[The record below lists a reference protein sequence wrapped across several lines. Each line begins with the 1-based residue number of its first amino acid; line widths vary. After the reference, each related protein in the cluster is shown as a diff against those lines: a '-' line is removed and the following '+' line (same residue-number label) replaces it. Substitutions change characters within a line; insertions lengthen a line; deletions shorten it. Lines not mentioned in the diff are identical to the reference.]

1 MNIFKSSLS
10 CLALAAAAAVPAS
23 AVEHHPPAGELLSD
37 DRSFTYRLLDEH
49 LPIDPQLIQDVSS
62 AAIARDLFEGLF
74 NQDEAGRIVPGV
86 ATHHEVN
93 EDNTVHTFHLRN
105 DAKWSD
111 GRPVTAHDF
120 VFAWR
125 RAADPDTASPYA
137 WYVESMALLNA
148 GEVIS
153 GELPPSELGVIAV
166 DNLTLE
172 VRLARSLP
180 YFPAMTVHATTFPVP
195 EWTIDEHGREWTEP
209 GNMVSNG
216 AYVLTEYTPA
226 VRTVRERNHHYW
238 NDEATIIER
247 VVALVINDENVA
259 LTRYLSGELDMTQVP
274 TGQYRNLKAK
284 YPDQVHSV
292 PRLCTYYYVFNLSE
306 SGPVAFRDVRVRR
319 ALSHAIDRQVITE
332 GILQSGQ
339 IPAYTFTPGAT
350 AGFEVPDVE
359 AAGMTQAER
368 DAEAVKLMAEAGFG
382 EDNPLEFMLLYNTSE
397 GHRKIAIAASQ
408 MWKTKL
414 GVEVTLRN
422 MEWKTFLDA
431 VHGQEFE
438 LARAGWCGDYNEAS
452 TFLDVLTTRS
462 EANSG
467 GYASEEVDRLMRDA
481 GLSADPQPIYSEVER
496 VLSEDSP
503 IIPVYHYTG
512 VFLLNPNLRN
522 WPFGNVEQNWY
533 SRNLYR
539 IGN

>member
-1 MNIFKSSLS
+1 MNMVKSSFAWLT
-10 CLALAAAAAVPAS
+10 LVAAAAVPAC
-23 AVEHHPPAGELLSD
+23 AEEIHPLTGEVLAD
-37 DRSFTYRLLDEH
+37 DQTFTYRLLDEH
-49 LPIDPQLIQDVSS
+49 LPVDPQLVQDVSTS
-62 AAIARDLFEGLF
+62 AMARDLFEGLF

-86 ATHHEVN
+86 ATRHEVN
-93 EDNTVHTFHLRN
+93 GDNTVYTFHLRS

-120 VFAWR
+120 VYAWR
-125 RAADPDTASPYA
+125 RAADPETASPYA
-137 WYVESMALLNA
+137 WFIESMALENA

-153 GELPPSELGVIAV
+153 GELPPSELGVVAV
-166 DNLTLE
+166 DDLTLE
-172 VRLARSLP
+172 ARLTRSLP

-195 EWTIDEHGREWTEP
+195 EWTIEEHGAEWTNP
-209 GNMVSNG
+209 GKMVSNG

-226 VRTVRERNHHYW
+226 VRTVRERNRLYW
-238 NDEATIIER
+238 NDEATIIEK

-284 YPDQVHSV
+284 YPDQVHSA

-306 SGPVAFRDVRVRR
+306 SGPVPFRDVRVRR
-319 ALSHAIDRQVITE
+319 ALSLAVDREVITE

-350 AGFEVPDVE
+350 AGFEVPDIG
-359 AAGMTQAER
+359 AAGLTQAER

-382 EDNPLEFMLLYNTSE
+382 GDSPLEFTLLYNTSE
-397 GHRKIAIAASQ
+397 SHKKIAIAASQ

-414 GVEVTLRN
+414 GVEVSLRN

-431 VHGQEFE
+431 FQGQDFE

-462 EANSG
+462 EINVG
-467 GYASEEVDRLMRDA
+467 KYASERVDRLMEAA
-481 GLSADPQPIYSEVER
+481 GLSADPQPIYREVEM

-503 IIPVYHYTG
+503 IIPVYHYTS
-512 VFLLNPNLRN
+512 VFFLNPNLRN

-539 IGN
+539 TAN